1 MTDKQRVE
9 KIIKD
14 LKILNIK
21 TKDKDYDYFY
31 NNTNEYMK
39 IINIVVDI
47 GVNLNN
53 ISDETK
59 KAYSNVYWDIIKDN
73 SEDEEGEG
81 HMMNNSIMM
90 DLASK
95 LLYENPY
102 DKLNLIK
109 DNL

>member
-1 MTDKQRVE
+1 MTDKQKVK
-9 KIIKD
+9 KIIKN

-39 IINIVVDI
+39 IIKIVVDV
-47 GVNLNN
+47 GENLNN
-53 ISDETK
+53 ISDKTK
-59 KAYSNVYWDIIKDN
+59 KAYSNVYWNIIKDN

-81 HMMNNSIMM
+81 HMMNNGIMM

-95 LLYENPY
+95 LLYENLY
-102 DKLNLIK
+102 DKLIVIK